1 MKRTIEIEIPDGKKA
16 VWKVNKAILEKI
28 ESQLPKTLNMTR
40 KELIMDI
47 GKTCHKQLI
56 KNVQSRKQIY

>member
-56 KNVQSRKQIY
+56 KNVRSRKQIY